1 MKEIIKFLFEF
12 VDVDVEKPDEK
23 SVMTYVA
30 QFLKAYPEAG
40 EDPSVSNISGLSI
53 IFKLSNTSLLTGC
66 ILKFEHFHEYVNSTL

>member
-1 MKEIIKFLFEF
+1 MEIIFKKYTLSETLKEIIKILFEI

-40 EDPSVSNISGLSI
+40 EDPSVSN
-53 IFKLSNTSLLTGC
+53 
-66 ILKFEHFHEYVNSTL
+66 